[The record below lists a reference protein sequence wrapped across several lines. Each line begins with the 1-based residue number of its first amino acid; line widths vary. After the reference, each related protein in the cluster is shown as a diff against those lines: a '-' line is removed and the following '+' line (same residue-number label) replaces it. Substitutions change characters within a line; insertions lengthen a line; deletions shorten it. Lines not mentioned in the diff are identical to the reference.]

1 MCPFREY
8 PILQTLL
15 RPFRK
20 SQQKTLAFVIAAIAE
35 VARASSLTLATH
47 LAGKLKI
54 KAGSALRRIYRLLAN
69 PRIQDQLLAAQL
81 LRLLGERK
89 RKLLTAI
96 DWTEWNANLRM
107 LLASVIVGRRAIP
120 VKALVCQKPLPESS
134 QNLLEEAFGRQLVGI
149 LRQINQE
156 AILLCDRGFRR
167 ASWLKLLRELG
178 QPFVVRIASNV
189 LVHRGTEAPR
199 LLSSWPLAPGQVV
212 DLGYVTLRQDQAVE
226 VRVVGVWAVGQ
237 SEPWWLATNLDAP
250 VIELVAL
257 YDRRMGIEQQ
267 LRDVKGCRFGVQ
279 LKWTQFRTPHYLARM
294 ILLVGVALVLW
305 TAVGH
310 AVVQRDPSVCLPC
323 KHKGPRLS
331 LVQVGIRFLQKMAHT
346 VRLDVRF
353 IRRHLLPPQFR
364 YFAWLCHA
372 GGAS

>member
-20 SQQKTLAFVIAAIAE
+20 SQQKTLALVIAAIAE

-69 PRIQDQLLAAQL
+69 PRIQDQLLVAQL

-89 RKLLTAI
+89 RRLLIAI
-96 DWTEWNANLRM
+96 DWTEWHANLRM

-134 QNLLEEAFGRQLVGI
+134 QNLVEEAFGRQLVDT

-167 ASWLKLLRELG
+167 ASWLKLLGELG

-212 DLGYVTLRQDQAVE
+212 DLGYVTLRQDLHPSHLTE
-226 VRVVGVWAVGQ
+226 E
-237 SEPWWLATNLDAP
+237 S
-250 VIELVAL
+250 
-257 YDRRMGIEQQ
+257 DR
-267 LRDVKGCRFGVQ
+267 L
-279 LKWTQFRTPHYLARM
+279 
-294 ILLVGVALVLW
+294 
-305 TAVGH
+305 
-310 AVVQRDPSVCLPC
+310 
-323 KHKGPRLS
+323 
-331 LVQVGIRFLQKMAHT
+331 
-346 VRLDVRF
+346 
-353 IRRHLLPPQFR
+353 
-364 YFAWLCHA
+364 
-372 GGAS
+372 